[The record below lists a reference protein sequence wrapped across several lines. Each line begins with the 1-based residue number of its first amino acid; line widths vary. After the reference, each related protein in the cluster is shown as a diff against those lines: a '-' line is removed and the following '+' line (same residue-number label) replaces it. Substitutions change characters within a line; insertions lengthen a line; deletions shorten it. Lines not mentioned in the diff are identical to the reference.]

1 MPGPQKKTSSLMEME
16 ADDRR
21 EHSRTQKYGPQQLTI
36 TRNHYCPAIA
46 FGLDDNLFYF
56 KDMNGF

>member
-1 MPGPQKKTSSLMEME
+1 MEQLINQI
-16 ADDRR
+16 
-21 EHSRTQKYGPQQLTI
+21 TQVVAPYLPRLVSALG
-36 TRNHYCPAIA
+36 HYCPAIA